1 MDNPFFEHPVLNAP
15 YQYPMRHW
23 ELDDQGQ
30 PTHQIIESRRRAEF
44 ITPIPKPRKRK
55 GSAGQQSLIFDEG
68 KGLSSQAQ
76 QYDPTPVINAL
87 RRHVDEWRS
96 LPNPAS
102 WRVTPETVRLLEHWR
117 HHPFNNI
124 RPFFCQVEAVE
135 AVIWLS
141 EVAPNVGK
149 VGKVF
154 EQVDLAVDFVMYKLN
169 RSVGTRTESIQAP
182 VRYEILPEV
191 IREAIVNLP
200 KPDFAQHGGEFTIT
214 LWRDWLTDQ
223 IMAALAL
230 NDRQRHALVYLMSH
244 GKISNVEYQKVANAI
259 KKTATRDLNDLKE
272 KGLIEQVGHRGPGVH
287 YVLLKKRDKMGTM
300 GT

>member
-1 MDNPFFEHPVLNAP
+1 MITRKADMDNPLFEHPVLNAP

-30 PTHQIIESRRRAEF
+30 PTQQIIESRRRAEF

-87 RRHVDEWRS
+87 HRHVDEWRS

-102 WRVTPETVRLLEHWR
+102 WRVTPETARLLEHWR

-135 AVIWLS
+135 TVIWLS
-141 EVAPNVGK
+141 EVAPNAGKAGKDEQDWSELVVHAPPLYIQGK
-149 VGKVF
+149 VHSKVLIDDLLRQT
-154 EQVDLAVDFVMYKLN
+154 EQAQAQQPGFQIDLFANFNGLPDE
-169 RSVGTRTESIQAP
+169 SIRTEFYRHDANWTN
-182 VRYEILPEV
+182 RMILGDEV
-191 IREAIVNLP
+191 
-200 KPDFAQHGGEFTIT
+200 
-214 LWRDWLTDQ
+214 
-223 IMAALAL
+223 M
-230 NDRQRHALVYLMSH
+230 
-244 GKISNVEYQKVANAI
+244 KVL
-259 KKTATRDLNDLKE
+259 R
-272 KGLIEQVGHRGPGVH
+272 V
-287 YVLLKKRDKMGTM
+287 
-300 GT
+300 